1 MVKENGLDMDIKK
14 LSKNYSKVVFYFLLL
29 IIDIWLIDTSLEFIN
44 SPSDIGVIVGTC
56 LLIMSM
62 GILLVCGYSIAVKF
76 INFINKLV

>member
-1 MVKENGLDMDIKK
+1 MDIKK
-14 LSKNYSKVVFYFLLL
+14 LSKTYGKVVFYFLLL

-76 INFINKLV
+76 INFINKLG

>member
-1 MVKENGLDMDIKK
+1 MDIKK

-44 SPSDIGVIVGTC
+44 LPSDIGVIVGTC
-56 LLIMSM
+56 LLIMSI

-76 INFINKLV
+76 INFINKLG

>member
-1 MVKENGLDMDIKK
+1 MDIKK

-56 LLIMSM
+56 LLIMSI
-62 GILLVCGYSIAVKF
+62 GILLVCGYSIAIKF
-76 INFINKLV
+76 INFINKLG